1 MSTLFQDLSHFPAWT
16 TVRVSKS
23 TIPDL
28 QQEIHHIQSGGVI
41 ITVSLDMER
50 HADRRCVVTA
60 AASPASPLRLRL
72 GGILNDSEDL
82 MCHWTWKTVRLA
94 HTSPHDAW
102 VVGEVAVLLENAPTD
117 SEAERQLLLQL
128 AKTEALLVCAKV
140 EHVLSELRFTVDV
153 TVLQPEGS
161 PVAG

>member
-1 MSTLFQDLSHFPAWT
+1 MRTLFQDLSRFPAWT
-16 TVRVSKS
+16 VVRVSKS
-23 TIPDL
+23 TIPHL
-28 QQEIHHIQSGGVI
+28 ETEIHHIQSGGVI
-41 ITVSLDMER
+41 ITVSLDMSR

-60 AASPASPLRLRL
+60 SASPASPLRLRL

-82 MCHWTWKTVRLA
+82 MCHWTWRTVRLA
-94 HTSPHDAW
+94 HNSPHSDW
-102 VVGEVAVLLENAPTD
+102 VVGEVAVLLENVPPD

-140 EHVLSELRFTVDV
+140 EHVLSELHFTAAVS
-153 TVLQPEGS
+153 VLQPGGS